1 MRLGGGGET
10 PHETGGCGHPGSLWV
25 HLTPQGSE
33 RWGAP
38 SELGG
43 GCCTGSFGF
52 PVPWHSEREEGD
64 PAGLF
69 GGPSF
74 KGWWLGGFP
83 WVVGQWVGCE
93 MGSGGYTCLC
103 WVSPVSLGLFHKTG
117 GGVYADSWSPSPVAR
132 KRRPCCLYRL
142 GGCGVPQG
150 RWWCV
155 AIRPRHFA
163 PPPVGGGMPTE
174 DGGGGLAASLWDSLP
189 FANGAGPARTAVVLT
204 PPRCGLPLIFAN
216 GMGPARTAVVLA
228 PPLLAYGWCGWAS
241 LGMCRQ

>member
-1 MRLGGGGET
+1 M
-10 PHETGGCGHPGSLWV
+10 
-25 HLTPQGSE
+25 
-33 RWGAP
+33 
-38 SELGG
+38 
-43 GCCTGSFGF
+43 
-52 PVPWHSEREEGD
+52 
-64 PAGLF
+64 F

-155 AIRPRHFA
+155 AIRPHHFV

-189 FANGAGPARTAVVLT
+189 FANGAGPARMAVVLT
-204 PPRCGLPLIFAN
+204 PPRCGLPSFSRMAWVQRGRRWCLRRLCW
-216 GMGPARTAVVLA
+216 PTAGVAGLLWGCAGSEDGGGYLAASCSALAMRLTLWGVVDDVA
-228 PPLLAYGWCGWAS
+228 VPIVAHRRVAMSCWQPTPLGS
-241 LGMCRQ
+241 S